1 MLNTNSKR
9 MISFPNAKINL
20 GLNVV
25 EKKTDSFHN
34 LETIFLPISIND
46 AIEIVPSKE
55 KGAKLEFT
63 YSGLTII
70 GNTNENLCVRAYH
83 LLQQDFKLPAIKMH
97 LHKTIPMGAGLGGGS
112 ADGAFTLKLLNTIFK
127 LKLTEQHLLDYA
139 LQLGS
144 DCPFFIKNKPS
155 FATSRGEILEDVIID
170 LSSYKIIL
178 INPNIHISTSKAF
191 SKITPIHP
199 QKSIKTISQQPIT
212 TWKKELINDFEKSLA
227 NDYLLI
233 EHIKNLLYHNGAVYA
248 SMTGTGSTVFGIF
261 KNVTEKPVFNFP
273 KEYQIFWTK
282 IIA

>member
-1 MLNTNSKR
+1 

-25 EKKTDSFHN
+25 EKRTDGFHN
-34 LETIFLPISIND
+34 LETVFLPISIND
-46 AIEIVPSKE
+46 ALEIIPAKD

-63 YSGLTII
+63 FSGLPIM

-127 LKLTEQHLLDYA
+127 LKLTEQQLLDYA

-144 DCPFFIKNKPS
+144 DCPFFIKNKPC
-155 FATSRGEILEDVIID
+155 FATSRGEILEDIAID
-170 LSSYKIIL
+170 LNAYEILL

-191 SKITPIHP
+191 SKVTPKAP
-199 QKSIKTISQQPIT
+199 EKSIKTITQQSISS
-212 TWKKELINDFEKSLA
+212 WRKELVNDFEKSLS

-233 EHIKNLLYHNGAVYA
+233 EHIKNLLYHNNAVYA

-261 KNVTEKPVFNFP
+261 ESSIDKAIFNFP

>member
-1 MLNTNSKR
+1 

-25 EKKTDSFHN
+25 EKRTDGFHN

-46 AIEIVPSKE
+46 ALEIIPSKE

-63 YSGLTII
+63 YSGLPII

-97 LHKTIPMGAGLGGGS
+97 LHKSIPMGAGLGGGS

-127 LKLTEQHLLDYA
+127 LKLTEQQLLEYA

-144 DCPFFIKNKPS
+144 DCPFFIRNKPS
-155 FATSRGEILEDVIID
+155 FATSRGEILEDVTID
-170 LSSYKIIL
+170 LSAYEIIL

-191 SKITPIHP
+191 SKITPTHP
-199 QKSIKTISQQPIT
+199 QKSIKEIAQQPIN
-212 TWKKELINDFEKSLA
+212 TWKKDLINDFEKSLS

-261 KNVTEKPVFNFP
+261 KNTSEKLLFNFP
-273 KEYQIFWTK
+273 KEYQVFKTK

>member
-1 MLNTNSKR
+1 

-25 EKKTDSFHN
+25 EKRTDGFHN

-46 AIEIVPSKE
+46 ALEIITVKE
-55 KGAKLEFT
+55 KGATLEFT
-63 YSGLTII
+63 YSGLPIM
-70 GNTNENLCVRAYH
+70 GNTNENLCVRAYY

-97 LHKTIPMGAGLGGGS
+97 LHKSIPMGAGLGGGS

-144 DCPFFIKNKPS
+144 DCPFFIKNKPC
-155 FATSRGEILEDVIID
+155 FATSRGEILEEVTINLFAYEIV
-170 LSSYKIIL
+170 L
-178 INPNIHISTSKAF
+178 INPNIHISTTKAF
-191 SKITPIHP
+191 SKITPLHP

-212 TWKKELINDFEKSLA
+212 TWKKELINDFEKNLA

-233 EHIKNLLYHNGAVYA
+233 EHIKNVLFHNGAVYA
-248 SMTGTGSTVFGIF
+248 SMTGTGSTVFGLF

>member
-1 MLNTNSKR
+1 

-25 EKKTDSFHN
+25 QKRTDGFHD

-46 AIEIVPSKE
+46 ALEIIPAKE
-55 KGAKLEFT
+55 KGCKLDFT
-63 YSGLTII
+63 YSGLQII
-70 GNTNENLCVRAYH
+70 GNTNENLCVKAFH

-112 ADGAFTLKLLNTIFK
+112 ADGACTLKLLNTIFK
-127 LKLTEQHLLDYA
+127 LNLAEQQLLDYA

-144 DCPFFIKNKPS
+144 DCPFFIKNKPC
-155 FATSRGEILEDVIID
+155 FATSRGEILEDVVVD
-170 LSSYKIIL
+170 LSAYNIVL

-191 SKITPIHP
+191 SKITPAHP
-199 QKSIKTISQQPIT
+199 SKSIKEIAQQPIT
-212 TWKKELINDFEKSLA
+212 TWKKELVNDFEKSLA

-233 EHIKNLLYHNGAVYA
+233 EHIKNLLYHNGAAYA

-261 KNVTEKPVFNFP
+261 NNATQKPVFDFP
-273 KEYQIFWTK
+273 KAYQIFWTK

>member
-1 MLNTNSKR
+1 

-25 EKKTDSFHN
+25 EKRTDGFHN

-46 AIEIVPSKE
+46 ALEIITVKE
-55 KGAKLEFT
+55 KGATLEFT
-63 YSGLTII
+63 YSGLPIM
-70 GNTNENLCVRAYH
+70 GNTNENLCVRAYY

-97 LHKTIPMGAGLGGGS
+97 LHKSIPMGAGLGGGS
-112 ADGAFTLKLLNTIFK
+112 ADGAFTLKLLNTIFE

-144 DCPFFIKNKPS
+144 DCPFFIKNKPC
-155 FATSRGEILEDVIID
+155 FATSRGEILEEVTINLFAYEIV
-170 LSSYKIIL
+170 L
-178 INPNIHISTSKAF
+178 INPNIHISTTKAF
-191 SKITPIHP
+191 SKITPLHP

-212 TWKKELINDFEKSLA
+212 TWKKELINDFEKNLA

-233 EHIKNLLYHNGAVYA
+233 EHIKNVLFHNGAVYA
-248 SMTGTGSTVFGIF
+248 SMTGTGSTVFGLF

>member
-1 MLNTNSKR
+1 

>member
-1 MLNTNSKR
+1 

-25 EKKTDSFHN
+25 EKRTDGFHN

-46 AIEIVPSKE
+46 ALEIILVKE
-55 KGAKLEFT
+55 KEAKLEFT
-63 YSGLTII
+63 YSGLPII

-97 LHKTIPMGAGLGGGS
+97 LHKSIPMGAGLGGGS
-112 ADGAFTLKLLNTIFK
+112 ADGAFTLKLLNTIFE

-144 DCPFFIKNKPS
+144 DCPFFIKNKPC
-155 FATSRGEILEDVIID
+155 FATSRGEILEEVTID
-170 LSSYKIIL
+170 LSAYEIIL
-178 INPNIHISTSKAF
+178 INPNIHISTTKAF
-191 SKITPIHP
+191 SKITPLHP

-233 EHIKNLLYHNGAVYA
+233 EHIKNVLFHNGAVYA
-248 SMTGTGSTVFGIF
+248 SMTGTGSTVFGLF

>member
-1 MLNTNSKR
+1 

-25 EKKTDSFHN
+25 EKRTDGFHN

-46 AIEIVPSKE
+46 ALEIITVKE
-55 KGAKLEFT
+55 KGATLEFT
-63 YSGLTII
+63 YSGLPIM
-70 GNTNENLCVRAYH
+70 GNTNENLCVRAYY

-97 LHKTIPMGAGLGGGS
+97 LHKSIPMGAGLGGGS
-112 ADGAFTLKLLNTIFK
+112 ADGAFTLKLLNTIFE

-144 DCPFFIKNKPS
+144 DCPFFIKNKPC
-155 FATSRGEILEDVIID
+155 FATSRGEILEEVTIN
-170 LSSYKIIL
+170 LSAYEIVL
-178 INPNIHISTSKAF
+178 INPNIHISTTKAF
-191 SKITPIHP
+191 SKITPLHP

-212 TWKKELINDFEKSLA
+212 TWKKELINDFEKNLA

-233 EHIKNLLYHNGAVYA
+233 EHIKNVLFHNGAVYA
-248 SMTGTGSTVFGIF
+248 SMTGTGSTVFGLF